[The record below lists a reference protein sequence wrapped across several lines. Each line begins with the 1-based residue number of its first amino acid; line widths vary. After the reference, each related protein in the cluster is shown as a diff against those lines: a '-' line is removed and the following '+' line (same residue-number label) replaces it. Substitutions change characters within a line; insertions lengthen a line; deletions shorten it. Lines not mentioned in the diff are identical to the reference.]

1 MSKKTHQS
9 GSALIVSLIVLLLVT
24 ILGVSSMQ
32 STTIQERMT
41 GNTRQSH
48 LSFHA
53 AEAGVRAIESQLP
66 LSPVDC
72 NGFISSFF
80 NDPQTIA
87 VDSGQFVTPNANEL
101 PATFHSAYC
110 GPMKKEFINLGSGL
124 TNQAFSEIYTVVSV
138 GSVGPVETRLISTFA
153 IEVN

>member
-1 MSKKTHQS
+1 MIKKSQQS
-9 GSALIVSLIVLLLVT
+9 GSALIISLIVLLLVT

-53 AEAGVRAIESQLP
+53 AEAGIRTIESQLP
-66 LSPVDC
+66 LTPVSC
-72 NGFISSFF
+72 NGFIDDFF
-80 NDPQTIA
+80 DDPVAEA
-87 VDSGQFVTPNANEL
+87 VETAEFSTTNAEA
-101 PATFHSAYC
+101 PARFHSAYC
-110 GPMKKEFINLGSGL
+110 GPMKKEFIDGDSGL
-124 TNQAFSEIYTVVSV
+124 TNKAFSEIYTVVSV
-138 GSVGPVETRLISTFA
+138 GSVGPVQTRLVSTFA